1 MDGSTPRWLR
11 RAAKA
16 HGDAADAPSDLRR
29 ALADLGRVIA
39 EPLAGEDGAGLA
51 GVDARP

>member
-1 MDGSTPRWLR
+1 MDESTPRCLR

-16 HGDAADAPSDLRR
+16 HGDAADAPSDLSR

-39 EPLAGEDGAGLA
+39 EPLAGEDGACRA
-51 GVDARP
+51 AVDARP